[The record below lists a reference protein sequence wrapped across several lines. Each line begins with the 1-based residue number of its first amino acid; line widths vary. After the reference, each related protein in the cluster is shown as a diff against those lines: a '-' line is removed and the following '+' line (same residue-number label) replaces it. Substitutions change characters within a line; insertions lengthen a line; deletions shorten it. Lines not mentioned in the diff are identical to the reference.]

1 MVSLIIKRIHYTG
14 YRGTPHW
21 QVRGQR
27 TEVSDQRSEDRGQER
42 KAMRIELAKDLEVY
56 KKAYALE
63 CANMTTQETMEVTEL
78 IRISF
83 SSTFL

>member
-1 MVSLIIKRIHYTG
+1 
-14 YRGTPHW
+14 
-21 QVRGQR
+21 
-27 TEVSDQRSEDRGQER
+27 
-42 KAMRIELAKDLEVY
+42 MRIELAKDLEVY

-63 CANMTTQETMEVTEL
+63 CANMTTQETMEVAEL